1 MPHNQPLAV
10 NVGRWQQVKA
20 MADLKFACPHCGQ
33 EIECDELWSGHQIQ
47 CPTCRKEL
55 TVPLKPEVSPLATF
69 ASAKPGQAKLSI
81 GSSRAQRSASERTVA
96 PQAVA
101 LEQQLAQAKAGQ
113 KGAALKWVKIGVGVL
128 VVAVGGLVGYPYL
141 RDWMV
146 QRDAAAKST
155 SASTTQ
161 PPAATAE
168 PAAPAETPVEK
179 ELPLLP
185 PAWTLDVGQARIPES
200 NANGVIAGSNF
211 VVETARLDSMPGN
224 IYLLRL
230 VEGPLA
236 SPARAFMVYL
246 RLNAGES
253 ILDRSWTISP
263 DMKGKHV
270 PQVVKLW
277 KPNPRYQ
284 AQQKTFASGYVLKL
298 EFGKTANGVIPGK
311 IFLAVPP
318 ETEQSVVAGI
328 FKANTNLAGVTDAPA
343 EKPAEAAESAAEPLP
358 TGATSFEQRYGGKR

>member
-1 MPHNQPLAV
+1 M
-10 NVGRWQQVKA
+10 
-20 MADLKFACPHCGQ
+20 
-33 EIECDELWSGHQIQ
+33 
-47 CPTCRKEL
+47 
-55 TVPLKPEVSPLATF
+55 PLKPEVSPLATF

-113 KGAALKWVKIGVGVL
+113 KGAALKWVKIGAGVL

-146 QRDAAAKST
+146 QRDAAAKSA

-168 PAAPAETPVEK
+168 PAAPVETPVEK
-179 ELPLLP
+179 EQPLLP
-185 PAWTLDVGQARIPES
+185 PVWTLDVGQARIPES
-200 NANGVIAGSNF
+200 NANGMFAGTNF

-224 IYLLRL
+224 TYLLRL

-270 PQVVKLW
+270 PQVVNLW
-277 KPNPRYQ
+277 RAAADASSKNHLQPSLAAYFSLFAGPSQKHKKRQKRTQ
-284 AQQKTFASGYVLKL
+284 ADNLLSRIVMDSGR
-298 EFGKTANGVIPGK
+298 
-311 IFLAVPP
+311 
-318 ETEQSVVAGI
+318 
-328 FKANTNLAGVTDAPA
+328 
-343 EKPAEAAESAAEPLP
+343 
-358 TGATSFEQRYGGKR
+358 GARAWGRDQRSIG